1 MPSDLVMATLAPL
14 LENTVVVVAHP
25 DDEVIGCGCLLQRMK
40 QARVVFATDGAPL
53 NRQFWPKHDSREQY
67 ASIRKLEACDALAY
81 ADVNRIEY
89 LTGPESP
96 TIPDQELF
104 RNLEA
109 AAESLRRIVR
119 GASPKA
125 LLTLAYEGGHP
136 DHDCCSFLVQQ
147 IASESGIAAWEM
159 PLYHLE
165 HRGLARQSFRDTDAT
180 ELTLDPNSNESKKKQ
195 LMMAAYSSQADFL
208 MTFSSSTR
216 ESFRPLVADRYNYF
230 HPPHEGRLNYE
241 SWGWPITGADV
252 CTAFAD
258 YLHARLTADRRSA

>member
-1 MPSDLVMATLAPL
+1 MATLASL

-25 DDEVIGCGCLLQRMK
+25 DDEVIGCGALLQRMK

-53 NRQFWPKHDSREQY
+53 SRQFWPKYESREQY

-81 ADVNRIEY
+81 ADVEQVGY
-89 LTGPESP
+89 LSTGNGG

-104 RNLEA
+104 RHLEA
-109 AAESLRRIVR
+109 AAQSLRSVVR
-119 GASPKA
+119 RVLPKA

-147 IASESGIAAWEM
+147 IALESGIPAWEM
-159 PLYHLE
+159 PLYHQQSASLT
-165 HRGLARQSFRDTDAT
+165 RQSFRDRDAS
-180 ELTLDPNSNESKKKQ
+180 ELTLGLNLNEGKKKQ
-195 LMMAAYSSQADFL
+195 LMMAAYSSQVEFL
-208 MTFSSSTR
+208 MTFSSSTP

-230 HPPHEGRLNYE
+230 HPPHEGKLNYE
-241 SWGWPITGADV
+241 AWGWPISGADV

-258 YLHARLTADRRSA
+258 YLRPRLTADRRSA